1 MIVFVIPFFLGIR
14 TDKNAEDVVREEAS
28 QGFKVAGSQTKSPAA
43 DELLIRTVI
52 YRPSMRRY
60 TKR

>member
-1 MIVFVIPFFLGIR
+1 MR
-14 TDKNAEDVVREEAS
+14 EDVVREEAS